1 MLDRTLRLAA
11 APVPG
16 SSNPARMSTG
26 FGGVARNVAENLAR
40 LGVPVALVSRV
51 GDDDSGRERGYPV
64 HQHDRACD
72 RDGRG
77 GYGGRGD
84 YYRDSD
90 TQGRGHHYRE
100 ESYGCR
106 PCHRRWADEESFR
119 RHLQRHHGV
128 PYWAIPRVLVYADW
142 GWLFLG

>member
-1 MLDRTLRLAA
+1 
-11 APVPG
+11 
-16 SSNPARMSTG
+16 MS
-26 FGGVARNVAENLAR
+26 RIQLAR
-40 LGVPVALVSRV
+40 LRAAAATALLTLTLAAPALANQDDW
-51 GDDDSGRERGYPV
+51 DDDSGRERGYPV